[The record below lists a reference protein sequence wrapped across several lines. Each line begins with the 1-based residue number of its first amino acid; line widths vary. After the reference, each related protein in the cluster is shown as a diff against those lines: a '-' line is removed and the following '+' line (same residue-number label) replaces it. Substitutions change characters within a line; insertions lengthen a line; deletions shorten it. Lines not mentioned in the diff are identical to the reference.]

1 MIQNN
6 WLLFLIGQ
14 YPHGP
19 LGGLASTLLISA
31 ASLLLSF
38 PVGLL
43 LALARVSPIRVIRAV
58 AFFLVYFIRGIP
70 ILMLVFW
77 AYFVVPLLT
86 GHAVSGVTTLIVS
99 LVIYKGVYLAEIIR
113 GGIESLPPG
122 QTQAATALGLGYW
135 DRNFRVILPQALYNM
150 LPSMLSQFISTVK
163 DTSIGYIIS
172 APELTFAA
180 NQVNASLMTKP
191 FEVFALLAFIY
202 FMLNLILSSIVRAIE
217 RRLGKSKRN
226 EQPVS
231 PADATQAT

>member
-1 MIQNN
+1 MIDVLRDH

-14 YPHGP
+14 YPNGS
-19 LGGLASTLLISA
+19 LGGLAATLLISVL
-31 ASLLLSF
+31 SLLLSL

-43 LALARVSPIRVIRAV
+43 LALARGSPIRVFRAM

-70 ILMLVFW
+70 LLMLVFW
-77 AYFVVPLLT
+77 AYFAVPMLT
-86 GHAVSGVTTLIVS
+86 GHAVSGVTTLVVS

-113 GGIESLPPG
+113 GGIESLPIG
-122 QTQAATALGLGYW
+122 QPQAATALGLGYW
-135 DRNFRVILPQALYNM
+135 DTNFRVILPQALYNM

-191 FEVFALLAFIY
+191 FEVFTLLAFIY
-202 FMLNLILSSIVRAIE
+202 FVINFMLSSAVRAIE
-217 RRLGKSKRN
+217 SKNSRVFAQRRVCDSN
-226 EQPVS
+226 
-231 PADATQAT
+231 